1 MHLIIT
7 ESNCSLWYM
16 CIYTYRHT
24 YTHIYE
30 PHNTSS
36 QIQSKSRKMNPENQV
51 AALMNCLAIQSINI
65 LYYMAIYLCTKHFD
79 IQCNDAK

>member
-7 ESNCSLWYM
+7 ESNWFAMVYVY
-16 CIYTYRHT
+16 IYVQTHIH
-24 YTHIYE
+24 THIYE
-30 PHNTSS
+30 LHNTSS

-65 LYYMAIYLCTKHFD
+65 LLLYGYLSMYQAF
-79 IQCNDAK
+79 